1 MVLKVCL
8 FLHWELQS
16 ALHCQDIMDYII
28 AKNLYIRKFGQSI
41 LIGSQIKYSDLQR
54 KREEKEEDNQG
65 EQEYENI
72 D

>member
-1 MVLKVCL
+1 M
-8 FLHWELQS
+8 HWELQS

-28 AKNLYIRKFGQSI
+28 ARNLHIQKFGQSI
-41 LIGSQIKYSDLQR
+41 LIGSQIKCGDSQR
-54 KREEKEEDNQG
+54 KREEKEKDNQG